1 MARTNSAKIIAR
13 PSVSLKTQFDVL
25 SKECMKIDDDFT
37 HALAHIHDV
46 LARAFMLYIN
56 LERQPAVLV
65 AIYKKDG
72 VKPSSRKDGSKF
84 TPFIKALFRL
94 DLPNPSEADKKRW
107 NLQPQSMK
115 NRVSIYAAAL
125 DELDA
130 EYTVRPKDFRTN
142 PEAKFKQ
149 LIKDNGGLIGA
160 ANRRAQLNDNI
171 AKPTKPVIDAFAD
184 EVAKSKAWLEEHS
197 LSLLKSTVI
206 GSATLS
212 ASIKFGADGVAACVL
227 AQGANGQV
235 QIRAASND
243 NTPIDIIARAA
254 ARRLTAKDPSLS
266 MLAEIVATQSFPAAY
281 CPEGSRAKLSG
292 RYGDWHNRVYLEKD
306 ETAAAGPACRRLVV
320 RQNDILLSA
329 VGTNA
334 SVATL
339 LKPSRLLT
347 GADFPTF
354 LDFERVRLIEDW
366 LQSET
371 MVARTAMPVAGLRKP
386 PKGHTD
392 RRILDV
398 KNEATGMSVTLNLE
412 RVCFSGSSRTTS
424 QPDFNPQKFMPTWS
438 FTATQDWFHTLRDK
452 CLTPWFSKTVS
463 GAKLNRP
470 AHWLFDIKVTKS
482 KLVIGFEHDASGDR
496 PEEDI
501 DLESPATLARA
512 QVKFHVSTKD
522 FAPAFYN
529 LADFDLRGSVN
540 VSGDDTVLLL
550 QFATAIGEYTIAI
563 PTTKPPGDKVERN
576 QSPRMSAYP

>member
-1 MARTNSAKIIAR
+1 MARTNSAKIAAR
-13 PSVSLKTQFDVL
+13 PSVSLKTQFNAL
-25 SKECMKIDDDFT
+25 SKECIKIDDDFT

-65 AIYKKDG
+65 AIYKKDRIG
-72 VKPSSRKDGSKF
+72 PSPRKDGSKF

-94 DLPNPSEADKKRW
+94 CLPNPSATDKKRW

-115 NRVSIYAAAL
+115 NRVSLYAAAL
-125 DELDA
+125 NDLDA
-130 EYTVRPKDFRTN
+130 EYTVRPNDFRTK

-149 LIKDNGGLIGA
+149 FIKDNGGVIGA
-160 ANRRAQLNDNI
+160 ANRRAQANDNI
-171 AKPTKPVIDAFAD
+171 AEPTKPVIDAFAD
-184 EVAKSKAWLEEHS
+184 EVAKSKAWIEENS
-197 LSLLKSTVI
+197 IPLLKTTVI

-212 ASIKFGADGVAACVL
+212 KSIKFDTNGMAACVL

-235 QIRAASND
+235 QIRASSND

-254 ARRLTAKDPSLS
+254 ALRLAAKDVSLS
-266 MLAEIVATQSFPAAY
+266 TLAEVVATQSFPASY

-292 RYGDWHNRVYLEKD
+292 KYGDWHNRVYLEKD

-334 SVATL
+334 SVVTL
-339 LKPSRLLT
+339 LKPSQLLT

-354 LDFERVRLIEDW
+354 LDSERVRLIEDW

-371 MVARTAMPVAGLRKP
+371 MVARTTTPVAGLGKP
-386 PKGHTD
+386 HKGHAD
-392 RRILDV
+392 RRILEV
-398 KNEATGMSVTLNLE
+398 KNEATGMSVTLNFE
-412 RVCFSGSSRTTS
+412 RVCSSGSSRTTS
-424 QPDFNPQKFMPTWS
+424 QPDLKQHKFVPTWS
-438 FTATQDWFHTLRDK
+438 FTATQDWFQTLRDK

-463 GAKLNRP
+463 GAKLKRP
-470 AHWLFDIKVTKS
+470 EHWLFDLKVTKS

-501 DLESPATLARA
+501 DLESPATLGRA

-529 LADFDLRGSVN
+529 LADFDLRNSVN
-540 VSGDDTVLLL
+540 VSGDDTVVLLR
-550 QFATAIGEYTIAI
+550 FGTAIGEYTIAI